1 MCKYPCI
8 VIHALT
14 YPSSQNTKT
23 REMLKDTGYR
33 IKQPQAKVLCFLLE
47 VFMLHFFMLVI
58 CYVLRLSPV
67 DPRMALNFSC
77 SWGIELFIFLSRHS
91 KSWNYEHMP
100 PYLFSSVWGME
111 PMVSLMLDKHSTKW
125 TVFSLLNVISGNSH

>member
-1 MCKYPCI
+1 MSLSILLKMQRPEECSRTLATELNSLRPKSY
-8 VIHALT
+8 VFSWK
-14 YPSSQNTKT
+14 SS
-23 REMLKDTGYR
+23 
-33 IKQPQAKVLCFLLE
+33 CFTFSCLSS
-47 VFMLHFFMLVI
+47 

-77 SWGIELFIFLSRHS
+77 SWGIELFIFLFRHS